1 MNILKNSK
9 DSLELSK
16 FSLFKYSRSKP
27 EIFWMPAK
35 FSEES
40 VKKFKASQERLEK
53 ELTAFRDD
61 AQAKLE

>member
-1 MNILKNSK
+1 
-9 DSLELSK
+9 
-16 FSLFKYSRSKP
+16 
-27 EIFWMPAK
+27 MPAK

-53 ELTAFRDD
+53 EMTSFRDD